1 MDLATD
7 PLEERFKDIERKKA
21 THQTVDSLFA
31 ILVISIQSDSAMS
44 RKMYTYLG
52 DRLSKALALLLYAVR
67 SSDPSGYLDPRP
79 RNPSAANL
87 ILYGVP

>member
-31 ILVISIQSDSAMS
+31 ILVISIQSDFE
-44 RKMYTYLG
+44 
-52 DRLSKALALLLYAVR
+52 V
-67 SSDPSGYLDPRP
+67 SSD
-79 RNPSAANL
+79 
-87 ILYGVP
+87 VF